1 MRPNN
6 KKTLHNIITLIKIND
21 VKLPA
26 VDALELALEPYGDRF
41 LIVDSQLLL
50 KKETFDEGRKQF
62 DAKKILFAL
71 HELKQQY
78 KWQKVLG
85 ITYEDIFID
94 GMNFVFGL
102 ASPIGEVCIVSLHRL
117 IERQK
122 PELSQIEEA
131 RIVKEIAHEIGH
143 VYGLEHCDRNC
154 VMAFSNSV
162 RHVDD
167 KESSLCEKCKNILS
181 KK

>member
-1 MRPNN
+1 M
-6 KKTLHNIITLIKIND
+6 HNTITLVKIND
-21 VKLPA
+21 AKLPSRD
-26 VDALELALEPYGDRF
+26 VLGPALEQYGDIF
-41 LIVDSQLLL
+41 SIVDSPLIL
-50 KKETFDEGRKQF
+50 KKEVFNEGRKQF
-62 DAKKILFAL
+62 DAQKILFAL
-71 HELKQQY
+71 HELKQQH

-102 ASPIGEVCIVSLHRL
+102 ASPTGEVCIVSLHRL

-167 KESSLCEKCKNILS
+167 KESSLCEECKNILS